1 MSASQ
6 LIRRDLRN
14 SQITNF
20 SLGNQFSHR
29 CDRFFDRHSWVH
41 TMQVVQIDDVCSQ
54 AAQGCL
60 AVGSDATGMS
70 VQLNSI
76 FTPDDAK
83 FRCDAEIV
91 ARHRGGG
98 HGFTNKFFIVALPVA
113 HSRVEHRDTGVDSRV
128 KSAQG
133 LAVISRAVP
142 LRKTHATKPQR

>member
-1 MSASQ
+1 MGASQ
-6 LIRRDLRN
+6 LVRCDLRN

-20 SLGNQFSHR
+20 SLGNQLSHR
-29 CDRFFDRHSWVH
+29 RDGLFDRYLWVH

-70 VQLNSI
+70 IQLNSI

-113 HSRVEHRDTGVDSRV
+113 HGRVEHRDTGVDGSV

-142 LRKTHATKPQR
+142 LRKTHATKPQG